1 MGIGSC
7 YMFVLMKKKK
17 TKRKSCEREREK
29 RGEREREEGR
39 VFFDVSSSVSL
50 AIGAHFLSSGVL
62 LQLRWLYGEATN
74 LFRERTF
81 QKNCSND
88 S

>member
-7 YMFVLMKKKK
+7 CMFVLMKKKK

-50 AIGAHFLSSGVL
+50 AFGAHFLSSGVL
-62 LQLRWLYGEATN
+62 LQLRLYGEATD

-81 QKNCSND
+81 QKNCSNN